1 MTEVMSD
8 RIEVR
13 IFTLA
18 DHVAT
23 PPDGKMYISGAGVD
37 QMYITQI
44 PGGLGP
50 LGLAVRLR
58 VPWHMTSERL
68 SVRVRALNA
77 DREPV
82 GPDPLMQGDIEVGR
96 PPGTRPGDEIGV
108 GFAVPLT
115 GFPVQDEGSLYFHL
129 IVNQETLAVLPL
141 KLHRAM
147 IAQIGPGAGAP

>member
-1 MTEVMSD
+1 MNSVMSD

-37 QMYITQI
+37 QMFLTQI
-44 PGGLGP
+44 PGTLGP

-58 VPWHMTSERL
+58 IPWEMTSERL
-68 SVRVRALNA
+68 SVRVRALSA
-77 DREPV
+77 GREPA
-82 GPDPLMQGDIEVGR
+82 GPDPLMRADIEVGR
-96 PPGTRPGDEIGV
+96 PPQTRPGDEIGV

-115 GFPVQDEGSLYFHL
+115 GFPVQDEGSLHFHL
-129 IVNQETLAVLPL
+129 IVNDETLAVLPL
-141 KLHRAM
+141 KVQRAL
-147 IAQIGPGAGAP
+147 IAQIGPAGGPA